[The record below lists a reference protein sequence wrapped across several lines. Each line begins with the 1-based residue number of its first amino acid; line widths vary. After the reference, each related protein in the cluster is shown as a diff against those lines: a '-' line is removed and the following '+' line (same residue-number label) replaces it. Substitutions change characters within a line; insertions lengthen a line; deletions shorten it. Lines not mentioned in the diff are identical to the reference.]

1 MDTDPRL
8 NFTGSHE
15 FDDQALMARVER
27 GDQEALITLHRRYV
41 NLVYS
46 LALRI
51 VGETMLAE
59 EITQDVFVKLWLKP
73 HTYDAGRGRF
83 SSWLLTVTRY
93 AAIDCLRRESRRL
106 SGGASLDE
114 DEESAGVETTPDR
127 VGTPREGEEYQHLRL
142 VLQQIPVEQ
151 RQVIELAY
159 YGGMSQHDIAEY
171 LHQPLGTVK
180 TRMRLGLQKLRALWR
195 A

>member
-1 MDTDPRL
+1 M
-8 NFTGSHE
+8 
-15 FDDQALMARVER
+15 
-27 GDQEALITLHRRYV
+27 
-41 NLVYS
+41 
-46 LALRI
+46 
-51 VGETMLAE
+51 
-59 EITQDVFVKLWLKP
+59 
-73 HTYDAGRGRF
+73 
-83 SSWLLTVTRY
+83 
-93 AAIDCLRRESRRL
+93 
-106 SGGASLDE
+106 
-114 DEESAGVETTPDR
+114 
-127 VGTPREGEEYQHLRL
+127 GTPREGEEYQHLRL